1 MGDQPD
7 IGCEGGAPKAQ
18 RERWKVLAWAAAS
31 LSLVAVFVTTEIFH
45 LQTRITVGNL
55 DFFAMTARV
64 ESLSS
69 DISAWVSGFYPVGIP
84 LLLRIGLGM
93 GLDVVRSG
101 QVASVVGGVL
111 CLYGGGLLAWNLSH
125 SRILA
130 LLAMGYLLT
139 TGTIL
144 FYSGFEGTD
153 MLAAGLQILA
163 LSMMAMNLNRRPI
176 VLLAGFINGLGYL
189 VRYTALVTLVICLV
203 YLMTMILCRWGRKG
217 LWTVPAYGLGFLIG
231 ALPQLVPSLLVT
243 GNPFYQTQAYH
254 IWIKLYGNDDF
265 IRALWESPPVE
276 ITLWRLFWLD
286 PRRFVE
292 NWWHEFS
299 HFWITLDTPLVDQ
312 PLIQIARAGFL
323 FAVLDTRRLSAERRA
338 LLAFAVCGTVG
349 ALSIFTVNTRF
360 LILLTPLFTACALYF
375 LWRLIPWTLTRGR
388 IYVPANLV
396 VLAALLA
403 VPLATPWNFAH
414 TQEGGPHAAVIE
426 TSNMLH
432 AAGAETANEI
442 LSTNL
447 YHQDV
452 AAPLRDRFTMLYT
465 LNAPPTV
472 DRLREAALD
481 LGYRFLIYDS
491 SGGLAYHP
499 QYASLLQPET
509 RPAGYT
515 PIWVADDRSQV
526 AYRFEPDPPSPQ
538 VSTHVSLAGGISLLG
553 YDLLMNTDQPAGTG
567 SRVGLYLYW
576 QTAKPLTESLKAF
589 VHLFDP
595 QGNLVA
601 QHDSVPAMWTYD
613 TRDWQLGEVVVDFHW
628 AKVPANVEPDA
639 CTVIVGL
646 YNEATG
652 NRRPVLDES
661 GQPAG
666 DQIILVQGN
675 PGW

>member
-1 MGDQPD
+1 MEDRPD
-7 IGCEGGAPKAQ
+7 TNCEVSVSKAK
-18 RERWKVLAWAAAS
+18 RERRRDLAWIVAS
-31 LSLVAVFVTTEIFH
+31 LSLVAVFIAIEIFH
-45 LQTRITVGNL
+45 LQTQITVGNL

-69 DISAWVSGFYPVGIP
+69 DMSAWVSGFYPVGIP

-101 QVASVVGGVL
+101 QIASIIGGVL

-130 LLAMGYLLT
+130 LLAMGYLVT
-139 TGTIL
+139 TGTVL

-163 LSMMAMNLNRRPI
+163 LSVMAMNLERRPI

-189 VRYTALVTLVICLV
+189 VRYTAMVTLVICLI
-203 YLMTMILCRWGRKG
+203 YLATMILCRWGRKG

-254 IWIKLYGNDDF
+254 IWIKLYGNNDF
-265 IRALWESPPVE
+265 IRTLWASPPVE

-286 PRRFVE
+286 PRRFIG

-312 PLIQIARAGFL
+312 PLLQIARAGLL
-323 FAVLDTRRLSAERRA
+323 FAVLDTRHLSAERRA
-338 LLAFAVCGTVG
+338 LLAFAACGTVG
-349 ALSIFTVNTRF
+349 ALSIFTINTRF

-375 LWRLIPWTLTRGR
+375 LWRLIPWTLALGR
-388 IYVPANLV
+388 ICLPVNLI

-403 VPLATPWNFAH
+403 ATLSTPWNFAH

-432 AAGAETANEI
+432 AAGAKTANEI

-452 AAPLRDRFTMLYT
+452 AAPLRNRFTMLYT

-491 SGGLAYHP
+491 SYGLVYHP

-509 RPAGYT
+509 RPTGYT
-515 PIWVADDRSQV
+515 PIWVAEDRSQV
-526 AYRFEPDPPSPQ
+526 AYRFEPDTPVPQ
-538 VSTHVSLAGGISLLG
+538 VSTHVSLAGGILFLG
-553 YDLLMNTDQPAGTG
+553 YDWFISPDQPAGTSG
-567 SRVGLYLYW
+567 RVGLYLYW
-576 QTAKPLTESLKAF
+576 QTTKPLTESLKVF
-589 VHLFDP
+589 VHLFDTH
-595 QGNLVA
+595 GNLVA
-601 QHDSVPAMWTYD
+601 QHDSMPAMWTYD
-613 TRDWQLGEVVVDFHW
+613 TRDWRLGEVVVDFHW
-628 AKVPANVEPDA
+628 AKVPTNVEPDD

-661 GQPAG
+661 GQPTG
-666 DQIILVQGN
+666 DQIVLVQSNLGR
-675 PGW
+675 